1 MPVER
6 TPFPTPLQRILRGV
20 KALLP
25 VLAAARALSAI
36 SRKVNSAIHRLQ
48 FLIEWGVDN
57 PEHFDHFLEQHY
69 SWRKDKYSIGW
80 ERGVLSSIALQK
92 DGQKQL
98 PRVLELCCGD
108 GFNTLHFYSVHA
120 ISIVAVDFDTDAIAN
135 ARKRNG
141 AKNIDYQ
148 LCDIRTQIPAGPF
161 DNIIWD
167 AAIEHFTDE
176 EVAGIFSQILKSLAP
191 DGILSGYTLLED
203 DDGGMHLHQH
213 EREFSSKADL
223 ARLLSPHFKNVHI
236 LQTSMPSRENL
247 YFFASNGLLPF
258 EDSKNL
264 IINNP

>member
-1 MPVER
+1 MPLER
-6 TPFPTPLQRILRGV
+6 TPNPTILQRILRFV
-20 KALLP
+20 KSVTPALA
-25 VLAAARALSAI
+25 VSRALSAM
-36 SRKVNSAIHRLQ
+36 SRRVDSSVHKLQ

-80 ERGVLSSIALQK
+80 ERGVLSSIALQRG
-92 DGQKQL
+92 DRGTL

-108 GFNTLHFYSVHA
+108 GFNTLHFYSVHVA
-120 ISIVAVDFDTDAIAN
+120 SITAVDFDNDAISN
-135 ARKRNG
+135 ARKRNS
-141 AKNIDYQ
+141 ARNIDYQ

-176 EVAGIFSQILKSLAP
+176 EVEGIFFQVKNSLVP
-191 DGILSGYTLLED
+191 GGLLSGYTLLEA

-213 EREFSSKADL
+213 EREFTSKADL
-223 ARLLSPHFKNVHI
+223 ARLLSPHFKNVHV
-236 LQTSMPSRENL
+236 LQTAMPTRENL
-247 YFFASNGLLPF
+247 YFFASNGPLPF

-264 IINNP
+264 IINNS